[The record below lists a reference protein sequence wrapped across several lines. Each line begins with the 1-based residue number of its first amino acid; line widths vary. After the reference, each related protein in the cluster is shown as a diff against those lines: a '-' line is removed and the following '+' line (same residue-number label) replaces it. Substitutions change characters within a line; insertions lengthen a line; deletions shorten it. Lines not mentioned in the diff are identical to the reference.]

1 MKSSVLE
8 ELYRQQGPAVLR
20 RARQILRDEEE
31 ARDVLQEIFLSLANQ
46 PFFEE
51 RRQTT
56 AWFYVRTT
64 NYCLNKLRDG
74 KNRARLRAE
83 RGRDLPAA
91 APARGESF
99 TVAREVLAQLP
110 QRLAEVAVYY
120 YCDEMTQDEI
130 GTLMGCSA
138 RYVGELVERVR
149 RQVQTVDRPIST
161 ASGGQG

>member
-20 RARQILRDEEE
+20 RARQILRDDEE
-31 ARDVLQEIFLSLANQ
+31 ARDVLQEILSLANQ

-99 TVAREVLAQLP
+99 TVAREVLARLP

-130 GTLMGCSA
+130 GALIGCSA

-149 RQVQTVDRPIST
+149 RQVATADRPVST
-161 ASGGQG
+161 ASGSQV

>member
-1 MKSSVLE
+1 MKAAVLE

-46 PFFEE
+46 PTFEE

-99 TVAREVLAQLP
+99 TVAREVLARLP
-110 QRLAEVAVYY
+110 ERLAEVAVYY

-130 GTLMGCSA
+130 GALIGCSA
-138 RYVGELVERVR
+138 RYVGELVDRVR
-149 RQVQTVDRPIST
+149 RQVATVDRVAST
-161 ASGGQG
+161 ASGRP